1 MINVQYPKTVEN
13 LPDSTYAGDIKSDIG
28 NRKTLEQS
36 EEETANTT
44 SEEFEL
50 IIWNNNEA
58 TLAAK
63 VTAKNHELE
72 TKKYQHL

>member
-1 MINVQYPKTVEN
+1 MK
-13 LPDSTYAGDIKSDIG
+13 AF
-28 NRKTLEQS
+28 RKTLEQS
-36 EEETANTT
+36 EDETANTT
-44 SEEFEL
+44 SEGFES

-72 TKKYQHL
+72 TKKYQRL

>member
-1 MINVQYPKTVEN
+1 MK
-13 LPDSTYAGDIKSDIG
+13 AF
-28 NRKTLEQS
+28 RKTLEQS
-36 EEETANTT
+36 EDETANTT
-44 SEEFEL
+44 SEGSES

-72 TKKYQHL
+72 TKKYQRL